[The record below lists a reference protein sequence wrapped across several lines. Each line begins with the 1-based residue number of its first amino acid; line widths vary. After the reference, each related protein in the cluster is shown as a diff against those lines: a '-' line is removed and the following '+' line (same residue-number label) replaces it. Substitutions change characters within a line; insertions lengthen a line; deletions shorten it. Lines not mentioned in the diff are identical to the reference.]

1 MFAIT
6 RFYLVTALVA
16 NASAFAPSQQLF
28 AVSQRQSSSQLEM
41 GLFDFFS
48 EDAKAERKV
57 AEEKR
62 KDEEEEAFQ
71 KMMQRRT

>member
-1 MFAIT
+1 
-6 RFYLVTALVA
+6 
-16 NASAFAPSQQLF
+16 
-28 AVSQRQSSSQLEM
+28 M